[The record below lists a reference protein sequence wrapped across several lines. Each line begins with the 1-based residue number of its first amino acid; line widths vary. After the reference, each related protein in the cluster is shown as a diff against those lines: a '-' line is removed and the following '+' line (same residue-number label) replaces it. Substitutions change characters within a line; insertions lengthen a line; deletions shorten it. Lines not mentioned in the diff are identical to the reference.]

1 MKVRGTTL
9 LARLNCALFF
19 VDLCTT
25 LKLLLGV
32 LKIFGKLFFGVSMDI
47 FGSIDLW
54 DSYSED

>member
-9 LARLNCALFF
+9 LARLKCALFS
-19 VDLCTT
+19 VDLFTT

-47 FGSIDLW
+47 FGPVDLW